1 MSNSGEELKKLRD
14 EIDSLD
20 WEFIE
25 VIAKRFQVVKEVGK
39 LKQRHSLEVFHADR
53 WDTIKERNKAM
64 ASENH
69 ISEALIADLFEV
81 IHKHSMA
88 LQEDIT

>member
-1 MSNSGEELKKLRD
+1 MSESNNELKKLRD
-14 EIDSLD
+14 EIDTLD

-25 VIAKRFQVVKEVGK
+25 VVAKRFQVVQKVGE

-53 WDTIKERNKAM
+53 WDTMKERNKAM
-64 ASENH
+64 AEENH
-69 ISEALIADLFEV
+69 ISEALINDLFEV